1 MLQKKKQQG
10 YIRSTYGD
18 PYLLQEERKEKKN
31 TNAQDAHEAIRPTS
45 SLREPSSLK
54 ELLSR
59 DQLRLYKL
67 IWERF
72 VASQMS
78 SAIMDTMT
86 VDLKNGPITFR
97 ATGSKIKFPGFM
109 KVYVE
114 GSDDPV
120 EEKKDR
126 QLPALEVGNEVV
138 TKQIDPKQHFTQP
151 PPRYTEARLVKTL
164 EELGIGRPSTFAPT
178 LDTIQKRGYV
188 ALENK
193 RFIPTELGEIVTEVM
208 REFFP
213 EILDV
218 EFTAKMEEDLDHV
231 EEGQVNWVEVI
242 DEFYV
247 ILKKD

>member
-1 MLQKKKQQG
+1 MV
-10 YIRSTYGD
+10 SE
-18 PYLLQEERKEKKN
+18 YLLQEERKEKKN

-126 QLPALEVGNEVV
+126 QLPALEVGDEVV

-242 DEFYV
+242 DEFYGDFEKR
-247 ILKKD
+247 LDTAEKEMQED

>member
-1 MLQKKKQQG
+1 MV
-10 YIRSTYGD
+10 IRTYFK
-18 PYLLQEERKEKKN
+18 EERKEKKN

-126 QLPALEVGNEVV
+126 QLPALEVGDEVV
-138 TKQIDPKQHFTQP
+138 TKAD
-151 PPRYTEARLVKTL
+151 
-164 EELGIGRPSTFAPT
+164 
-178 LDTIQKRGYV
+178 
-188 ALENK
+188 
-193 RFIPTELGEIVTEVM
+193 
-208 REFFP
+208 
-213 EILDV
+213 
-218 EFTAKMEEDLDHV
+218 
-231 EEGQVNWVEVI
+231 
-242 DEFYV
+242 
-247 ILKKD
+247 